1 MTSHPGLTCV
11 GLSAEHTTF
20 EAVRGHAMHRHPAAA
35 IAGKAFT
42 SLTECREF
50 LTGAVQTAEQAAL
63 PLGERILMV
72 PTFFFFIFE
81 SVLVLVTHSPT
92 TNAPTNIV
100 PVRCPTTLTP
110 ASCSTATCTPCG
122 RCAEEIA
129 VLYGLSYNL
138 TSMERERC

>member
-20 EAVRGHAMHRHPAAA
+20 EAVRGHAMHRHPAVA

-50 LTGAVQTAEQAAL
+50 LTGAVQTAEQAVL

-72 PTFFFFIFE
+72 PTFSFLFSKVFWC
-81 SVLVLVTHSPT
+81 SSPT
-92 TNAPTNIV
+92 RP
-100 PVRCPTTLTP
+100 RLTRP
-110 ASCSTATCTPCG
+110 Q
-122 RCAEEIA
+122 
-129 VLYGLSYNL
+129 
-138 TSMERERC
+138 TSSPLGALLL